1 MKKKILCLLCMVLIA
16 MGGCGGSAAQQEE
29 KELSKSVPNEEI
41 TEESVEET
49 NTDDAGRATIQMGEF
64 EAETLSKEAATQEI
78 FEKSQLTM
86 LNIWATF
93 CGPCIQEMEGLGELN
108 REYDSQKFQIVGL
121 ISDVYSQEQ
130 SEEIQKVIEENMETA
145 RVIIDA
151 TKADYTHLL
160 LNQPL
165 WEKLGGYMQY
175 VPTTIFLDSEGRQVG
190 EIYSSAHSKE
200 EWKENIDG
208 VLSEMEAEE
217 E

>member
-49 NTDDAGRATIQMGEF
+49 NTDGAGRATIQMGEF

-160 LNQPL
+160 LNQSL
-165 WEKLGGYMQY
+165 
-175 VPTTIFLDSEGRQVG
+175 
-190 EIYSSAHSKE
+190 
-200 EWKENIDG
+200 
-208 VLSEMEAEE
+208 
-217 E
+217 

>member
-1 MKKKILCLLCMVLIA
+1 MLI
-16 MGGCGGSAAQQEE
+16 
-29 KELSKSVPNEEI
+29 
-41 TEESVEET
+41 
-49 NTDDAGRATIQMGEF
+49 
-64 EAETLSKEAATQEI
+64 
-78 FEKSQLTM
+78 
-86 LNIWATF
+86 IWATF

-200 EWKENIDG
+200 EWKEFIDG

>member
-108 REYDSQKFQIVGL
+108 REYDSQQFQIVGVQANDQHHL
-121 ISDVYSQEQ
+121 DDQIINHRAERNRQQ
-130 SEEIQKVIEENMETA
+130 LKRKVAEHTGEDDFADNHGC
-145 RVIIDA
+145 
-151 TKADYTHLL
+151 KADNDGAAAGVDVRKALV
-160 LNQPL
+160 
-165 WEKLGGYMQY
+165 LGIQ
-175 VPTTIFLDSEGRQVG
+175 R
-190 EIYSSAHSKE
+190 A
-200 EWKENIDG
+200 
-208 VLSEMEAEE
+208 
-217 E
+217 

>member
-190 EIYSSAHSKE
+190 EIHSKE
-200 EWKENIDG
+200 EWKEIIDG